1 MIVSILSTIVYAWG
15 DLAETVL
22 HHVLAKKMTYCMTP
36 VYLRNVQLLTYR
48 IYVYF
53 VLGTVVLLVHC
64 VFTQL
69 WPMNVMMGL
78 FISLTFNNV
87 LLCSFYVTEYYEYL
101 WFHGFMMQA
110 VPHSFPYNT
119 PSPVELEN

>member
-1 MIVSILSTIVYAWG
+1 
-15 DLAETVL
+15 
-22 HHVLAKKMTYCMTP
+22 
-36 VYLRNVQLLTYR
+36 
-48 IYVYF
+48 
-53 VLGTVVLLVHC
+53 
-64 VFTQL
+64 
-69 WPMNVMMGL
+69 MNVMMGL

-119 PSPVELEN
+119 PSPVELENRGDGLCTGQACIPTEHLSRNNDRFVSTIQECLEFFQNTCK